1 MKLLMVCS
9 FLLLVSTG
17 LGQDLNLVENGYT
30 DQEANGECL
39 VQPVVVEV
47 ELVGELHD
55 LRPGGVGVWKWSAG
69 HFACD

>member
-1 MKLLMVCS
+1 MNGWYSDPLYAQR
-9 FLLLVSTG
+9 T
-17 LGQDLNLVENGYT
+17 DLNLVENGYT
-30 DQEANGECL
+30 DQEADGECL